1 MQIILN
7 GKPHALAEPMSV
19 AQLLESLG
27 LAGELVAVERN
38 LEIVPKALRGQALLK
53 EGDQVEVLRF
63 MGGGQ

>member
-7 GKPHALAEPMSV
+7 GKPRALPEGASV

-27 LAGELVAVERN
+27 LAGEMVAVERN
-38 LEIVPKALRGQALLK
+38 LEIVPRAERALALLK

-63 MGGGQ
+63 MGGGR

>member
-7 GKPHALAEPMSV
+7 GKPHALAEASSV

-38 LEIVPKALRGQALLK
+38 LEIVPKAERAAARLE

-63 MGGGQ
+63 MGGGR